1 MIPVQTLSLKEDISD
16 DRKDDERNA
25 FLYDLELYEV
35 ERTSV
40 IYKTDTVG
48 GYLTAIFKEGY
59 GPTEGDNSNEW
70 PMATGTCLLKFEMP
84 IPCQRHEDIAEHQ
97 KHYRI

>member
-59 GPTEGDNSNEW
+59 HPREYDDAYKR
-70 PMATGTCLLKFEMP
+70 PMARRASLL
-84 IPCQRHEDIAEHQ
+84 
-97 KHYRI
+97 

>member
-1 MIPVQTLSLKEDISD
+1 MIPVQTLPLKEDISD
-16 DRKDDERNA
+16 DCKDDERNA

-59 GPTEGDNSNEW
+59 SPTEGDNSNEW
-70 PMATGTCLLKFEMP
+70 PAPHSKGRQLIGVAKVLSTISGTPFL
-84 IPCQRHEDIAEHQ
+84 
-97 KHYRI
+97 